1 MARARFGPIKTHRGA
16 ETPGRK
22 SFSGRLEGL
31 RIAGNFNAAAR
42 NNRPFFSDFLPA
54 SHPPISLPSSPSVP
68 RRLLGHRVASS
79 IDYTV
84 VPKCL
89 RTVF

>member
-1 MARARFGPIKTHRGA
+1 MARARFGPIKTHGGA

-31 RIAGNFNAAAR
+31 RIARNFNAAAR

-54 SHPPISLPSSPSVP
+54 SHPPVSLPPSPSAS
-68 RRLLGHRVASS
+68 RLLGRKVQPF
-79 IDYTV
+79 IDYTA
-84 VPKCL
+84 VPKCYC
-89 RTVF
+89 TVF